1 MNVSIA
7 KDQCRVAC
15 INAKELRII
24 SYDEVHG
31 RGCDLIIV
39 SSSGEIYVIECKES
53 LKSGSTLNKVLQQI
67 EECVNFVKKH
77 LGSGRVIRRVFIKGR
92 GKRGYS
98 PFINELKDRGV
109 EIYEDALEIRG

>member
-1 MNVSIA
+1 MEE
-7 KDQCRVAC
+7 RV
-15 INAKELRII
+15 
-24 SYDEVHG
+24 G
-31 RGCDLIIV
+31 
-39 SSSGEIYVIECKES
+39 
-53 LKSGSTLNKVLQQI
+53 
-67 EECVNFVKKH
+67 FVEKH